1 MPLSVLFWQEIRS
14 HSKKEWPSIVRKHNL
29 TCDEIEKVGKRLR
42 EEREGMKSFGA
53 WRK

>member
-14 HSKKEWPSIVRKHNL
+14 HSKKEWPSIVRKHEL
-29 TCDEIEKVGKRLR
+29 TCDEIEKVGKRLKD
-42 EEREGMKSFGA
+42 ESEGMTAFGA